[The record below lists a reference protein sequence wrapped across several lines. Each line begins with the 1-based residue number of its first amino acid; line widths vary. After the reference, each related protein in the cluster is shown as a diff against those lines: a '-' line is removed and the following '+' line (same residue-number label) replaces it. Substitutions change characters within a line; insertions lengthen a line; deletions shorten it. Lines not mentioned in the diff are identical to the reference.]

1 MDVEMSL
8 CKEMDQLEVDPDY
21 KKLKKDIEVFMQIDD
36 VNYRMSFNKDDNVYD
51 VAMGFIT
58 KNALN
63 PDYLDEIMIFVEKYD
78 YHVDFNV
85 DFNALKEKFL
95 DVTKLVPECQKLSY
109 EDIKEILLLVNV
121 PEDVTYR
128 QFQLLDAVLSWAD
141 DFLPPALELFS
152 VALQIPNV
160 RRRMCYEVLIHLI
173 QILDKTKSKTNTFY
187 VVKIF
192 CNLFHFVEGKE
203 LMINFQEKICLAVKN
218 AITSQEDVHD
228 IVSKLHLNYTLAA
241 CKGLSVNIDVYCISI
256 LEILE
261 IIVNSDSLFTIFK
274 CVDTICYCVPG
285 AFVCFMSLRLYH
297 TLDSC
302 SQLQRE
308 IIRSESKF
316 CLRIS
321 KHLKTYN
328 TDQNSCVYIKKFTRF
343 IELPH
348 PTVLYSYSNL

>member
-141 DFLPPALELFS
+141 E
-152 VALQIPNV
+152 
-160 RRRMCYEVLIHLI
+160 
-173 QILDKTKSKTNTFY
+173 
-187 VVKIF
+187 IF
-192 CNLFHFVEGKE
+192 IEA
-203 LMINFQEKICLAVKN
+203 AV
-218 AITSQEDVHD
+218 
-228 IVSKLHLNYTLAA
+228 
-241 CKGLSVNIDVYCISI
+241 
-256 LEILE
+256 
-261 IIVNSDSLFTIFK
+261 
-274 CVDTICYCVPG
+274 
-285 AFVCFMSLRLYH
+285 
-297 TLDSC
+297 
-302 SQLQRE
+302 QRE